1 MTLYLRILSYIK
13 PYMHRLIF
21 AMFCTIMAAAG
32 NLYIP
37 WIIKDMIDE
46 YFDPEYVACVLGD
59 SEVSSKLLD
68 SKFDYIFLPIHLLV
82 SVVLY

>member
-13 PYMHRLIF
+13 PYMHRLLF
-21 AMFCTIMAAAG
+21 AMVCTIMAAAG

-46 YFDPEYVACVLGD
+46 DLADKNGTMLNWIAA
-59 SEVSSKLLD
+59 SIIA
-68 SKFDYIFLPIHLLV
+68 IFIERGMFW
-82 SVVLY
+82 

>member
-13 PYMHRLIF
+13 PYMHRLLF
-21 AMFCTIMAAAG
+21 AMVCTIMAAAG

-46 YFDPEYVACVLGD
+46 VLADKNGTC
-59 SEVSSKLLD
+59 LLYT
-68 SKFDYIFLPIHLLV
+68 SGT
-82 SVVLY
+82 